1 MHDIEPFFKWRDEY
15 RAEEDDRSPFYGREY
30 DEFGFTNSVYNYYIH
45 PQWDDFGS
53 STLYLKLLFVN
64 YAKRYAI
71 IELIGEW
78 NDTIYNDVMFF
89 KRNIC
94 DHLIKQGIIK
104 FILISDNVLNFHGS
118 DDSYYQEWWE
128 DIRDEEGWITNLNLL
143 EHVREEMLKYHLEY
157 YINFPIELN
166 EIEWR
171 LMKPDML
178 FEAVDK
184 YISNKIKR
192 LK

>member
-64 YAKRYAI
+64 YSKRYAI

-184 YISNKIKR
+184 YISKKIKR